1 MRKFTRKKRP
11 MSPKTAT
18 RLVLHENK
26 ESSNKSGKTKTQGQD
41 TLRKSIE
48 WLPSL
53 KLQLVLARPTDTK
66 S

>member
-1 MRKFTRKKRP
+1 
-11 MSPKTAT
+11 MSLKTAT
-18 RLVLHENK
+18 RLILHENK
-26 ESSNKSGKTKTQGQD
+26 ESSNKSGKRTKTQGQD